1 MPKIFTKIFDSLKI
15 QNVGN
20 FDFEK
25 RAAKI
30 TQIFQFLEHSYF
42 LMGDPIDMRD
52 LGVLSKKCSFGTF
65 SII

>member
-25 RAAKI
+25 RGAKI
-30 TQIFQFLEHSYF
+30 TQIFHFFKAQLFPN
-42 LMGDPIDMRD
+42 G
-52 LGVLSKKCSFGTF
+52 
-65 SII
+65 